1 MSSTILC
8 SEINKTTTYPQTISI
23 SAPNNCGTISVICDS
38 SYTEQMVY
46 EMPTIVID
54 IYIPAEGKDSLYKY
68 RSISCTI
75 DKDKPQSFP
84 LTDIPETCTFYIQPN
99 FDNYVYETHNE
110 EIINSESEDYWET
123 PTTIFPISLIWN
135 DTNIVSG
142 GSRGS
147 GGGSGFTP
155 TQKQLDAM
163 NSGITSELVEQ
174 ITTNKNNITTIQ
186 ETIGDINDVLEGV
199 L

>member
-1 MSSTILC
+1 MASTILC
-8 SEINKTTTYPQTISI
+8 TEINKAITYPQTIEVSV
-23 SAPNNCGTISVICDS
+23 PNNCGTISVVCDD

-46 EMPTIVID
+46 EMPSIVID
-54 IYIPAEGKDSLYKY
+54 IYIPVDGKDSLYKY
-68 RSISCTI
+68 RSISCTVNKNI
-75 DKDKPQSFP
+75 PQSFP

-99 FDNYVYETHNE
+99 FDNYVFETHNE
-110 EIINSESEDYWET
+110 EIINSESDDYWET

-147 GGGSGFTP
+147 GGGSFVP
-155 TQKQLDAM
+155 SQDQLDAM

-174 ITTNKNNITTIQ
+174 ITTNKNDITTIQ